1 MQLQRRKAVIWVG
14 LIAGLAVLGGWTL
27 LRGHS
32 DLEYRTATVDRGNVA
47 YTISATGS
55 PNAVVTV
62 QVGTQVSG
70 NILALYAD
78 FNSTVKKGQLVAR
91 IDPQV
96 FQAKVDQ
103 AKATLDVAKSAVVNG
118 RASVQRSQ
126 ADLANSNA
134 GVANA
139 KALVLKAKVNL
150 QDALVKLNRQL
161 ELFKEGV
168 SAQQDRDTAQAVYDA
183 AAADQEAVVAQQ
195 QAAVQKVL
203 SSEADVEV
211 ARTQLS
217 SAEAQVKQAQAS
229 LSQAEL
235 DLSHTY
241 ILAPVEGTVVSR
253 NVDVGQTVAASLQ
266 APTIFLIAQDLTKM
280 QVDTNV
286 SEADVGRVVVG
297 QTATFTVD
305 AYPGQIFRGKVS
317 QIRQAPINVQN
328 VITYDVVIA
337 VANPELKLF
346 PGMTANV
353 RILVDRHA
361 NVLRIPNAALRFH
374 PAEQAATVSVAG
386 KGGPGGR
393 KRGPSTETTVWVMDD
408 QGKPKPVIA
417 KLGLSD
423 GTYTEAAGGALKEGD
438 KVIEASFSKKTASAP
453 TSTPGNAGGPG
464 RGPRF

>member
-1 MQLQRRKAVIWVG
+1 MRLPQRKAFIWMGAVTG
-14 LIAGLAVLGGWTL
+14 FAVLGGWTL

-32 DLEYRTATVDRGNVA
+32 DVEYRTAAVDRGNVA

-62 QVGTQVSG
+62 QLGTQVSG

-96 FQAKVDQ
+96 FQARVDQ

-118 RASVQRSQ
+118 RASVERAQ
-126 ADLANSNA
+126 ADLASSNA

-139 KALVLKAKVNL
+139 KALVLKSKVNL
-150 QDALVKLNRQL
+150 QDAQVKLNRQL

-195 QAAVQKVL
+195 QAAAQKVL
-203 SSEADVEV
+203 SSQADVEV

-241 ILAPVEGTVVSR
+241 ILAPVDGTVVSR

-286 SEADVGRVVVG
+286 SEADVGRVVLG

-305 AYPGQIFRGKVS
+305 AYPGQIFRGRVS

-328 VITYDVVIA
+328 VITYDVVIT
-337 VANPELKLF
+337 VANPDLKLF

-353 RILVDRHA
+353 RILVDRHE

-374 PAEQAATVSVAG
+374 PADQAVAVAA
-386 KGGPGGR
+386 KGGPGR
-393 KRGPSTETTVWVMDD
+393 KRGPSTETTVWVMDE
-408 QGKPKPVIA
+408 QGKPKPVVA
-417 KLGLSD
+417 QFGLSD
-423 GTYTEAAGGALKEGD
+423 GNYTEVASSGLKEGD
-438 KVIEASFSKKTASAP
+438 KVIEASFSKKTAAAP
-453 TSTPGNAGGPG
+453 TSAAGGPG